1 MTTAAVSAPVEPR
14 AGTPSEPPLDSRRWI
29 ALAVVLAAS
38 FMVLLDVSIVNVAI
52 PRIQA
57 NLAASFAQIQFVLAG
72 YQLAYAV
79 MLITGGRLGDIFGR
93 KRLFLIGVAG
103 FTVASSLCGLAQTPA
118 QLVAARILQGLMS
131 GLMYPQVLAV
141 IQVSFPPRERAG
153 AFGAFGGVIGIATI
167 CGPLVGGLL
176 IQLDVL
182 DGWRPIFLVNV
193 PIGIATLVAAG
204 FLLRESRAPSRPS
217 LDPVG
222 VVLITAALFLLAF
235 PLVEGREAGW
245 PWWAYACL
253 AASVPA
259 LGAFGVY
266 IVARKRSG
274 RSPLI
279 DPALFRDR
287 AFVVGLVISIVFLS
301 GIPAFF
307 FTFSLFL
314 QIGLGYSA
322 LHAGLTTIPFAVGSA
337 TASFASVR
345 LVRTLGKPLL
355 NVGAAILVLGMVAV
369 VATLHLRGDGIHGTD
384 LIPALLLSGV
394 GLGLV
399 VAPLVNI
406 ILAGVRGANAG
417 AASGVLTTAQQVGGA
432 IGVALVGLI
441 YFNLLGSHA
450 NAAALQQHPAISRQL
465 QAANLPAPV
474 ISRVE
479 AGFDRCFHDRL
490 NAADPTATP
499 PSCLQR
505 GSGSALVGTALQR
518 AGSTGRAEDFLYT
531 MQRSIGFNIA
541 VWSLTFALLFL
552 LPRPAG
558 EVLSRARR
566 ARAA

>member
-1 MTTAAVSAPVEPR
+1 MAPAPPAPVAADGSPVSQPEADP
-14 AGTPSEPPLDSRRWI
+14 RRWV
-29 ALAVVLAAS
+29 ALGVVLCAS

-52 PRIQA
+52 PRVQA
-57 NLAASFAQIQFVLAG
+57 NLRATFAEIQFVLAG

-93 KRLFLIGVAG
+93 KRLFLIGVSG
-103 FTVASSLCGLAQTPA
+103 FTLASALCGLAQSPT
-118 QLVAARILQGLMS
+118 QLVAARVVQGLMA
-131 GLMYPQVLAV
+131 GLMYPQILAV

-176 IQLDVL
+176 IQLDL
-182 DGWRPIFLVNV
+182 FDGWRPIFLVNV
-193 PIGIATLVAAG
+193 PVGMATLAAASL
-204 FLLRESRAPSRPS
+204 LLRESRAPSRPS
-217 LDPVG
+217 LDPAG

-253 AASVPA
+253 LASAPA
-259 LGAFGVY
+259 LVAFGVY
-266 IVARKRSG
+266 IVARRRSG

-279 DPALFRDR
+279 DPGLFADR
-287 AFVVGLVISIVFLS
+287 AFVVGLIISIVFIS

-307 FTFSLFL
+307 FTFTLFL

-337 TASFASVR
+337 LASLASVR
-345 LVRTLGKPLL
+345 LVRVLGKRLL
-355 NVGAAILVLGMVAV
+355 NIGAAILVVGMLAV
-369 VATLHLRGDGIHGTD
+369 VLTLAHQGTAIHGTD
-384 LIPALLLSGV
+384 LIPALLVSGV

-399 VAPLVNI
+399 VAPLVNT

-417 AASGVLTTAQQVGGA
+417 AASGVLTTAQQIGGA

-450 NAAALQQHPAISRQL
+450 GVVAQGLHPAISGQL
-465 QAANLPAPV
+465 QRAGVPAPA
-474 ISRVE
+474 IARV
-479 AGFDRCFHDRL
+479 ATGFDTCFRDRS

-499 PSCLQR
+499 ASCRQSSAASAQV
-505 GSGSALVGTALQR
+505 GSVVQSAAT
-518 AGSTGRAEDFLYT
+518 TGRAENFLWT
-531 MQRSIGFNIA
+531 IERSIGYDVA
-541 VWSLTFALLFL
+541 VWSLTFFLVFL
-552 LPRPAG
+552 LPRPAPG
-558 EVLSRARR
+558 VLRR
-566 ARAA
+566 AHPAKAA